1 MRIMDFDLLV
11 VVNGKPLEELLE
23 ERAETTWIPAPT
35 GSEFQ
40 LFINNN
46 SDRRILAVPLIDGL
60 SVMDGKPGNLQ
71 SSGYI
76 LEPHAGGAIPGW
88 RIDSQTVA
96 AFKFDSA
103 SKGLSFFAKRS
114 SRDVGVIQCAIYA
127 EKNYPKVRPKY
138 VPPKPAPAESLLD
151 IGGRRC
157 GASLLAVGAYGG
169 CHYRSVEPPPP
180 PKNAPPSASGRGL
193 ASLFKASTQ
202 EVDEKVAVGFGA
214 ATTHRINEVSFVKE
228 SDAPMCVM
236 SLRYDTP
243 AHIAA
248 RGTALVS
255 KAIICDRSFKI
266 GAAAMMAKR
275 FDEAITAFMQ
285 VTKAR
290 PDVETGWESLA
301 VAYRLSGNHKGRL
314 HATAVLARLK
324 YKDAR
329 LWRSLGMLYVSSEAW
344 AEAISAF
351 DKYNEL
357 EHDKSDSW
365 NCLGYAL
372 AKTGQTDEAWY
383 CCDKAIE
390 MDPESFNAWDSLG
403 AVHLAA
409 GRLDEAA
416 KAFDKALAINP
427 SHADSWE
434 NLWITYTKMNRPD
447 DAAAALERLYET
459 DHSRA
464 AKLHSRCS

>member
-1 MRIMDFDLLV
+1 MRIIDYDLLV

-23 ERAETTWIPAPT
+23 EGAETTWIPAPT

-46 SDRRILAVPLIDGL
+46 SDRCVLAVPLIDGL
-60 SVMDGKPGNLQ
+60 SVMDGKPGNFQ

-76 LEPHAGGAIPGW
+76 LGPHAGGAIPGW

-96 AFKFDSA
+96 KFKFDSA
-103 SKGLSFFAKRS
+103 SKGLSFFAKQS

-151 IGGRRC
+151 IGGKPSYSIC
-157 GASLLAVGAYGG
+157 VAGDYGG
-169 CHYRSVEPPPP
+169 RHYRSVEPPPP
-180 PKNAPPSASGRGL
+180 KNAPPSPTGRGL

-202 EVDEKVAVGFGA
+202 EADEKVAVGFGA

-228 SDAPMCVM
+228 SDAPLCVM

-243 AHIAA
+243 VHIAA
-248 RGTALVS
+248 RGTALAS
-255 KAIICDRSFKI
+255 KATICDHSFKV
-266 GAAAMMAKR
+266 GVAAMMAER
-275 FDEAITAFMQ
+275 FDEAITAFLR
-285 VTKAR
+285 VTKVS
-290 PDVETGWESLA
+290 PDVEIGWESLA
-301 VAYRLSGNHKGRL
+301 VAYQLSGNHKGRL
-314 HATAVLARLK
+314 HATAALGRLK
-324 YKDAR
+324 HKDSG
-329 LWRSLGMLYVSSEAW
+329 LWKALGILYLSSEAW
-344 AEAISAF
+344 AEAINAF

-372 AKTGQTDEAWY
+372 AKAGQPDEAWY
-383 CCDKAIE
+383 CCNKAIE
-390 MDPESFNAWDSLG
+390 MDSESFAAWDSLG
-403 AVHLAA
+403 VAHLAA

-427 SHADSWE
+427 SHADAWE
-434 NLWITYTKMNRPD
+434 NLWTTYTKMNRPD

-459 DHSRA
+459 DQSRA
-464 AKLHSRCS
+464 VKLHSRCS